1 VDKDVIIFL
10 GTNSGALAFKVLP
23 DKDLVRSCIGLP
35 FSTGDPPVVV
45 VVVVEEDDDIITAD
59 GATAATE
66 PVLRRRMTSMGGVV
80 VPRAAEREEAALLLL
95 LLLLRGRRTNGLCPS
110 TLTMAAAK
118 LLIKASRTSF
128 LGKSASTSPLRHR
141 HP

>member
-1 VDKDVIIFL
+1 MDKDVIIFL

-45 VVVVEEDDDIITAD
+45 VEEDDDIITA

-66 PVLRRRMTSMGGVV
+66 PVLRRRMTSMGGVL
-80 VPRAAEREEAALLLL
+80 VP
-95 LLLLRGRRTNGLCPS
+95 
-110 TLTMAAAK
+110 
-118 LLIKASRTSF
+118 
-128 LGKSASTSPLRHR
+128 
-141 HP
+141 